1 MPWLNAVFEGGMLLV
16 GGMFRRERILSPA
29 GVVAL
34 TTGVCRPASA
44 TRGTRWAGSTLRTRG
59 CGPSRTTAARPT
71 WQRSRSSHQSP
82 RDAVVVLANAQSIPY
97 EVLGKID
104 MIGQG
109 TLAQMLGRQADGT
122 LERFYPIVDAVL
134 LVILILM
141 VRGHVRLAR
150 RVRDRERP
158 AAPGRIRR
166 AGRDGVPRVSDLR
179 RPAPAAGSSADVP
192 RGALARRHPHRYRSC
207 RRHPDRRAPERRWPA
222 SRGMVA
228 DERSAVSGGCF
239 GGFLGADRGLGLRT
253 MTDPRGRTL
262 ADRHPD
268 AADLLVS
275 AAFGVVVFLG
285 TILQRGNGPDALLA
299 ATSLGI
305 GVCAVVLWSTR
316 RRRDR
321 VGRAAAALL
330 EQRLSIARELHDV
343 VAHHVSLIGI
353 EAAAARRTLER
364 SPARRPRP

>member
-1 MPWLNAVFEGGMLLV
+1 
-16 GGMFRRERILSPA
+16 
-29 GVVAL
+29 
-34 TTGVCRPASA
+34 
-44 TRGTRWAGSTLRTRG
+44 
-59 CGPSRTTAARPT
+59 
-71 WQRSRSSHQSP
+71 
-82 RDAVVVLANAQSIPY
+82 
-97 EVLGKID
+97 
-104 MIGQG
+104 
-109 TLAQMLGRQADGT
+109 
-122 LERFYPIVDAVL
+122 
-134 LVILILM
+134 
-141 VRGHVRLAR
+141 
-150 RVRDRERP
+150 
-158 AAPGRIRR
+158 
-166 AGRDGVPRVSDLR
+166 
-179 RPAPAAGSSADVP
+179 
-192 RGALARRHPHRYRSC
+192 
-207 RRHPDRRAPERRWPA
+207 
-222 SRGMVA
+222 
-228 DERSAVSGGCF
+228 
-239 GGFLGADRGLGLRT
+239 

-364 SPARRPRP
+364 SPGETAAALSAIEASSREAVLEMQRLVTTLRQPDRADAGPIGPGPAARVPAPPAPTLAGLGELCRRMREAGLAIDASGLDDEASAALPPPAQLALYRIAQEALTNALRHGGGAPVVLSLDSVAGELVLSVENGPASLPATRGTSGGGMGIPGMRERAIAVGGTVDAGPTPAGGFAVVARVPLDRRVDTA